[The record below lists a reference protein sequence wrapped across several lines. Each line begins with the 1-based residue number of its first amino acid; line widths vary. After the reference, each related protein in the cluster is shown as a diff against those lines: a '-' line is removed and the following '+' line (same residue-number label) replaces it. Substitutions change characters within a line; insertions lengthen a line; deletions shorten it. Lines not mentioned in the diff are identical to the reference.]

1 MSELFAEETA
11 AAEPRGPLSARLTVG
26 SILLAVLIST
36 IWGTNPTALKIVLRS
51 FPPIG
56 SAGLRFMLAAAGV
69 VLWCR
74 LARVR
79 LWPHRSETPWLL
91 INAGFFVL
99 QIATFTLGVHWG
111 TASHSI
117 VLLHTYPLFVVVLA
131 HLVIPTDR
139 ATPWKLAGVGA
150 AFAGIVSLFAGQWGG
165 WQGTQLR
172 GDVIQVVSA
181 FILGIQIIYM
191 KLIVDR
197 VGPERMV
204 FWQMAVGAVA
214 FLVYSLA
221 REGLAGLLVQGTL
234 RADSLVALGYQGL
247 VIGTFCFTVWISLL
261 RRHRA
266 SAIAVFGFIGPVVG
280 VALSTLALSEPFTL
294 ALGISAA
301 LVAIGVALANL
312 G

>member
-1 MSELFAEETA
+1 MSEILAEDAATA
-11 AAEPRGPLSARLTVG
+11 KPQVPLSARLTLG
-26 SILLAVLIST
+26 STLLAVLISV

-56 SAGLRFMLAAAGV
+56 SAGLRFVLAAAGV

-74 LARVR
+74 LAGVR
-79 LWPHRSETPWLL
+79 LWPRRSETPWLL
-91 INAGFFVL
+91 GNACFFVL
-99 QIATFTLGVHWG
+99 QIATFTLGVNWG

-117 VLLHTYPLFVVVLA
+117 VLLNTYPLFVVVLA
-131 HLVIPTDR
+131 HLFIPGDR
-139 ATPWKLAGVGA
+139 ATAWKLAGVGA
-150 AFAGIVSLFAGQWGG
+150 AFAGIVSLFAGEWGA

-172 GDVIQVVSA
+172 GDVIQMISA
-181 FILGIQIIYM
+181 FILGLEIIYM

-197 VGPERMV
+197 VGPERVV
-204 FWQMAVGAVA
+204 FWQMAVGAAV
-214 FLVYSLA
+214 FLVYSLT
-221 REGLAGLLVQGTL
+221 REGLAAHLARGEIRV
-234 RADSLVALGYQGL
+234 DSLLALGYQGL

-280 VALSTLALSEPFTL
+280 VILGTLALSEPFTPT
-294 ALGISAA
+294 LGVSAA
-301 LVAIGVALANL
+301 LVALGVALANL